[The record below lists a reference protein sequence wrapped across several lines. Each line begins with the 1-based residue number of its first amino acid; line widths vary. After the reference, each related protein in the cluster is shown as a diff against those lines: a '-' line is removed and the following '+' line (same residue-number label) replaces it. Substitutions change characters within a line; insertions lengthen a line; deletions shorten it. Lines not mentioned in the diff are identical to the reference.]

1 MNFNYT
7 QQPDLAT
14 LYGELNRL
22 KSQQPQPIPY
32 RTVFNDIADEWGNS
46 SDEEKKF
53 IDNDKDYI
61 NANLNYQQQFNSFLL
76 ELVGTQF
83 ANSKYGKSA
92 ESLLIALREA
102 KSRYK
107 KETTEN
113 IVQVKAENE
122 SLQKQIEELKEMIK
136 NGRQNNII

>member
-1 MNFNYT
+1 M
-7 QQPDLAT
+7 
-14 LYGELNRL
+14 
-22 KSQQPQPIPY
+22 
-32 RTVFNDIADEWGNS
+32 
-46 SDEEKKF
+46 
-53 IDNDKDYI
+53 
-61 NANLNYQQQFNSFLL
+61 
-76 ELVGTQF
+76 VGTQF

-92 ESLLIALREA
+92 ESLLVALREA

>member
-32 RTVFNDIADEWGNS
+32 RTVFNDIADEWGDS

>member
-14 LYGELNRL
+14 LCGELNRL

-32 RTVFNDIADEWGNS
+32 RTVFNDIADEWGGS

-92 ESLLIALREA
+92 ESLLVALREA